1 MIRERGV
8 LMAYLI
14 TTIAGGGG
22 AFRYEELKFNNMY
35 QKVNEGRESILR
47 IVINDIFRHDAD
59 YVVNYVVK
67 LTKQMNQT
75 KFD

>member
-14 TTIAGGGG
+14 TTVARGEGD
-22 AFRYEELKFNNMY
+22 FRYDELKFNNMY
-35 QKVNEGRESILR
+35 QKVNEGRESISR

-59 YVVNYVVK
+59 
-67 LTKQMNQT
+67 
-75 KFD
+75 